1 MGHGSSWVYSYSH
14 NHRSTRVPDITATI
28 FLFRLPPTSRPTAK
42 LHTFQASKEV
52 KPKSQ
57 RQSQRTVLRKWHPP
71 RVEKNK
77 QPRPT
82 AASMRAPRSGPMT
95 MLPDHRPQPHES
107 RHSPQAER
115 YEHRCPY
122 LNQEVPSPQSG
133 LPCHPA
139 FIHGLQ
145 VLQGWERWRWRE
157 LFDGRIRW
165 EDKVYLVT
173 SLGDVSKLVAQASHG
188 TLGESRPLCLCGK
201 WVAQASLPLGR
212 G

>member
-1 MGHGSSWVYSYSH
+1 MASTVGGNNQATPVHGSLHACPQIWPNDH
-14 NHRSTRVPDITATI
+14 AAKTTDPN
-28 FLFRLPPTSRPTAK
+28 PT
-42 LHTFQASKEV
+42 
-52 KPKSQ
+52 
-57 RQSQRTVLRKWHPP
+57 
-71 RVEKNK
+71 
-77 QPRPT
+77 
-82 AASMRAPRSGPMT
+82 
-95 MLPDHRPQPHES
+95 S

-122 LNQEVPSPQSG
+122 LNQEVPSPQSS
-133 LPCHPA
+133 LPCHPT

-165 EDKVYLVT
+165 EDKVYLIT

-188 TLGESRPLCLCGK
+188 TLGESRPLYLREK
-201 WVAQASLPLGR
+201 WVAQASSPPGR